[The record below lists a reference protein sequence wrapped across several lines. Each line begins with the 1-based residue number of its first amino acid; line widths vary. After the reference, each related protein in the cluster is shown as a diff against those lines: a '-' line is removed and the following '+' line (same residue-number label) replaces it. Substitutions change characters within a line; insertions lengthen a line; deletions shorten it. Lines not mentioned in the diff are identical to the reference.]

1 MKNELIVKKSIKVNA
16 DISAVWD
23 ALTNP
28 EMTKKYFFDCEAIS
42 DWETG
47 SVIEFKM
54 EKDGETIVAVKGI
67 ILNIEAEKLLQYSC
81 FTPDTEQDKST
92 HTIVTYE
99 LASENGN
106 TLLTVTQGDF
116 GENEAGYQHTV
127 KGWDVTLSG
136 LKALQETPQ
145 RPDGDIT
152 GIEN

>member
-28 EMTKKYFFDCEAIS
+28 EMTKKYFFDCKAIS

-54 EKDGETIVAVKGI
+54 EKDGETIVVVKGI
-67 ILNIEAEKLLQYSC
+67 ILNIEEDRLLQYSC
-81 FTPDTEQDKST
+81 FAPDTEQDTST
-92 HTIVTYE
+92 HTIVTYR
-99 LASENGN
+99 LTSENGN
-106 TLLTVTQGDF
+106 TVMTVTQGDF
-116 GENEAGYQHTV
+116 GKNEAGYQHTIT
-127 KGWDVTLSG
+127 GWDATLSG

-145 RPDGDIT
+145 RPDGNIT

>member
-54 EKDGETIVAVKGI
+54 EKDGETIVVVKGI
-67 ILNIEAEKLLQYSC
+67 ILNIEEDSLLQYSC
-81 FTPDTEQDKST
+81 FAPDTEQDTST

-99 LASENGN
+99 LYSENGN

-116 GENEAGYQHTV
+116 GKNEAGYQHTV
-127 KGWDVTLSG
+127 PGWDATLSG
-136 LKALQETPQ
+136 LKALL
-145 RPDGDIT
+145 
-152 GIEN
+152 EN

>member
-16 DISAVWD
+16 NISAVWD

-54 EKDGETIVAVKGI
+54 EKDGETIVVVKGI
-67 ILNIEAEKLLQYSC
+67 ILNIEEDRLLQYSC
-81 FTPDTEQDKST
+81 FAPDTEQDTST

-99 LASENGN
+99 LYSENGN

-116 GENEAGYQHTV
+116 GKNEAGYQHTV
-127 KGWDVTLSG
+127 TGWDATLSG
-136 LKALQETPQ
+136 LKVLQETPQ
-145 RPDGDIT
+145 RPDGNIT

>member
-16 DISAVWD
+16 NISAVWD

-54 EKDGETIVAVKGI
+54 EKDGETIVVVKGI
-67 ILNIEAEKLLQYSC
+67 ILNIEEDRLLQYSC
-81 FTPDTEQDKST
+81 FAPDTEQDTST

-99 LASENGN
+99 LYSENGN

-116 GENEAGYQHTV
+116 GKNEAGYQHTV
-127 KGWDVTLSG
+127 TGWDATLSG

-145 RPDGDIT
+145 RPDGNIT
-152 GIEN
+152 